1 MTVTLDN
8 VGPFLVQALTCNFL
22 GSSWPKKKIRTLRLF
37 LSTEYHLWS
46 KLDVDQRKKKIACRF
61 VFILQV
67 LLVYESYLVFV
78 FSFPVLYLLLFYA
91 IETKFSI
98 WRRNSFPMKSNHR
111 ILSQFFFFFFVKLY
125 SKPEVTD
132 PSGGVEKQP
141 ENPNPSSEQAKLQSE
156 KSNPQLEI
164 IEPQPKTQTNSADL
178 SSIAKAKKHIALSM
192 VRRSQRLQSAA
203 TSSQDKDIER
213 VIEEMT
219 MSECEKNEEPL
230 NLEEAKLP
238 EPILMHKSLEE
249 KVDYLLQ
256 QFEEQK
262 TIEALKFKVTRDSSP
277 TGSPKAADVR
287 YRNLC
292 FDSQKKIEALTDE
305 NHQLALKLERA
316 LGKLEAY
323 ENGARVFSEGLE
335 KVKDVILI
343 TNLTRATENAVNFS
357 SRAFTSMNAG
367 AGAKTTAKR
376 KRLRSISK

>member
-1 MTVTLDN
+1 MGRRPLA
-8 VGPFLVQALTCNFL
+8 QKRL
-22 GSSWPKKKIRTLRLF
+22 GKVPAAT
-37 LSTEYHLWS
+37 
-46 KLDVDQRKKKIACRF
+46 
-61 VFILQV
+61 
-67 LLVYESYLVFV
+67 
-78 FSFPVLYLLLFYA
+78 
-91 IETKFSI
+91 
-98 WRRNSFPMKSNHR
+98 
-111 ILSQFFFFFFVKLY
+111 
-125 SKPEVTD
+125 PEVTD